1 MGTGLGF
8 SENKEILACGSRQS
22 PSTETRVT
30 LALVHRYPKI
40 AKVRKEKRRRQPLYL
55 SLPLATR
62 GPYCPRPGPAW

>member
-1 MGTGLGF
+1 MWLT
-8 SENKEILACGSRQS
+8 SVTKHRDPC
-22 PSTETRVT
+22 VT